1 MSLTWATLAGLS
13 AEPGLLGRI
22 GPITGSQARQLAE
35 HAARD
40 PAAVWRVIVTGA
52 DGHAIGVAR
61 IPRRRPP
68 DDSARRDALRAG
80 AGLVGRVTLVI
91 SQDTLASRPRKPP
104 SQSEGRPIVAAA
116 LRTAAAAA
124 FRAAIRAQ
132 ADSAAGGCSHQ
143 AQSPLPTPA
152 PPLRVR
158 CRQGPDLPV
167 SFLPSASLAR
177 RPRPYR
183 PHDHGGRT
191 CRCNLGAR
199 CNP

>member
-1 MSLTWATLAGLS
+1 VSLTWATLAGLS

-35 HAARD
+35 HAARG

-124 FRAAIRAQ
+124 FRAAI
-132 ADSAAGGCSHQ
+132 H
-143 AQSPLPTPA
+143 PA